1 MLLKRFD
8 LDGHRISF
16 RVGLPLECLNDGCI
30 VAVAIFCASR
40 NFMVDDLEI
49 FDF

>member
-16 RVGLPLECLNDGCI
+16 RVGLECLNDCFI
-30 VAVAIFCASR
+30 VAVAIFYASR
-40 NFMVDDLEI
+40 NFMVDDVEV

>member
-8 LDGHRISF
+8 LDDHRISF
-16 RVGLPLECLNDGCI
+16 RVGLECLNDGFI
-30 VAVAIFCASR
+30 VAVAIFDASR

>member
-16 RVGLPLECLNDGCI
+16 RVGLPLECLNDSCI
-30 VAVAIFCASR
+30 VAVAIFYASR
-40 NFMVDDLEI
+40 NFMMDDLEI